1 MSINPIHKAPYT
13 NFHDL
18 NLDWIME
25 VLNEFNTKLT
35 DFISLATIKY
45 ANPIQWNITSQ
56 YESNTVVVD
65 STGNAYLSVRPVP
78 SGVSLDRPEF
88 WTKIGNFD
96 ELWAD
101 VKKAITPND
110 EGHSPTAT
118 ANRAVNDLVW
128 VNGALVRVTRAMI
141 AGDSYVP
148 GSNCVSSSTNEVL
161 HYLITTF
168 NEGLN
173 AEKTARE
180 NADTQL
186 QTAIDAEQT
195 ARENADTQ
203 LQTAIDAEKTARENA
218 LSAEQTAREN
228 ADNGLQTA
236 IDAEVTA
243 RKNADNGLQNSID
256 QLQQDVKKVLD
267 YANVK
272 SYGAKGDGVTDDTI
286 AFSTA
291 IASGKDLFIPDG
303 EYIIT
308 GAINIGSPLM
318 TSGAIV
324 VASGV
329 MLTIGEPV
337 APCTLHFR
345 QKNGGKFLIRA
356 GETIADWY
364 IDTSIADVFRGGSI
378 QTFAGVIKFPTSGSW
393 RVEAGKPVVDTIYKI
408 GAPVRVDEHTSYDFC
423 NNTVGFGPNGVINIT
438 GDSPTSHVERLSVR
452 NATFVATEESVQ
464 EFFVVQYAERVTID
478 NIHCIGGRRVARYI
492 NTINAYTKNVVHDT
506 FYTSENPYSS
516 FLLDESSGGASG
528 ISGNASIRFYN
539 CISSFN
545 NLTGDCQQ
553 FNLYNSNDMR
563 DVYIDRCE
571 CSYAQTGIQIFTT
584 SGGNPVWN
592 IWITGYIAD
601 QCNRGL
607 YVNNTGDS
615 QITVEGCYFNAKD
628 RMVEFLQSS
637 GVISNCQ
644 FIGTQSCVGVQLT
657 NARGCIVDN
666 CQFNNVDQCIVMSQ
680 SAACQITKNVIQRT
694 TKFAETAAFSII
706 NGSVDNR
713 IFLNS
718 IIPLAPAQFYTAGMR
733 FDSAGQRNIIG
744 SNVVAGTELSNQE
757 SDLQKMATTNV

>member
-1 MSINPIHKAPYT
+1 MSINPLHRAPYT

-18 NLDWIME
+18 NLDWIIE
-25 VLNEFNTKLT
+25 VLNEFSTKLT
-35 DFISLATIKY
+35 NFLSLATIKY
-45 ANPIQWNITSQ
+45 ANPIQWDITSQ
-56 YESNTVVVD
+56 YEANTVVVD
-65 STGNAYLSVRPVP
+65 RNGNAYLSVQPVP
-78 SGVSLDRPEF
+78 SGVSLDRTEY
-88 WTKIGNFD
+88 WTKIGNFE
-96 ELWAD
+96 ELCAN
-101 VKKAITPND
+101 VKKAITPTD
-110 EGHSPTAT
+110 EGHSSTAT
-118 ANRAVNDLVW
+118 AARAIDDLVW
-128 VNGALVRVTRAMI
+128 VNGLLVRVTAAMK
-141 AGDSYVP
+141 AGEAYVP

-161 HYLITTF
+161 HYLLTTF
-168 NEGLN
+168 NERLN
-173 AEKTARE
+173 TEKTERE
-180 NADTQL
+180 DADTQL
-186 QTAIDAEQT
+186 QTAIDTEKQ
-195 ARENADTQ
+195 AREDAD
-203 LQTAIDAEKTARENA
+203 
-218 LSAEQTAREN
+218 S
-228 ADNGLQTA
+228 
-236 IDAEVTA
+236 
-243 RKNADNGLQNSID
+243 GLQNSID
-256 QLQQDVKKVLD
+256 TEKQAREDADSGLQNSIEQLQQDVKKVLD

-272 SYGAKGDGVTDDTI
+272 NYGAKGDGSTDDTI

-318 TSGAIV
+318 TSKAIV

-329 MLTIGEPV
+329 MLTISEPV

-393 RVEAGKPVVDTIYKI
+393 RIESGKPVVDTIYKI
-408 GAPVRVDEHTSYDFC
+408 DAPVRVDQHTSYDFC

-478 NIHCIGGRRVARYI
+478 NIHCIGGRHVACYI
-492 NTINAYTKNVVHDT
+492 NTINAYTKNIVHDT
-506 FYTSENPYSS
+506 FYTSANPYSS
-516 FLLDESSGGASG
+516 FLLDESSGGSSG

-545 NLTGDCQQ
+545 NLTGDNQQ
-553 FNLYNSNDMR
+553 FNLYNSDDMR

-571 CSYAQTGIQIFTT
+571 CSHAQTGIQIFTK

-607 YVNNTGDS
+607 YVNNAGDS
-615 QITVEGCYFNAKD
+615 QITVEGCYFNARD
-628 RMVEFLQSS
+628 RLVEFLNSS
-637 GVISNCQ
+637 GVVSNCQ

-657 NARGCIVDN
+657 NARGCIIDS
-666 CQFNNVDQCIVMSQ
+666 CHFINVDQCIVASQ
-680 SAACQITKNVIQRT
+680 SSGCQITKNVVQRT
-694 TKFAETAAFSII
+694 TKFAETAAFNFI

-713 IFLNS
+713 VFFNS
-718 IIPLAPAQFYTAGMR
+718 IIPRDSAQFYTAGMH
-733 FDSAGQRNIIG
+733 FDSSGQRNLMG
-744 SNVVAGTELSNQE
+744 CNVVAGTELSNQE

>member
-1 MSINPIHKAPYT
+1 MSINPIHRAPYT

-18 NLDWIME
+18 NLDWIIE
-25 VLNEFNTKLT
+25 VLNEFNTKLSN
-35 DFISLATIKY
+35 FVSLATIKY
-45 ANPIQWNITSQ
+45 ANPIQWDITSQ
-56 YESNTVVVD
+56 YEANTVVVD
-65 STGNAYLSVRPVP
+65 SNGNAYLSVQPVP
-78 SGVSLDRPEF
+78 SGVSLDRTEF

-96 ELWAD
+96 ELWAN
-101 VKKAITPND
+101 VKKAITPTD
-110 EGHSPTAT
+110 EGHSSTAT
-118 ANRAVNDLVW
+118 AARAIDDLVW
-128 VNGALVRVTRAMI
+128 VNGLLVRVTAAMK
-141 AGDSYVP
+141 AGDAYVP

-161 HYLITTF
+161 HYLLTTF
-168 NEGLN
+168 NERLN
-173 AEKTARE
+173 TEKTDRE
-180 NADTQL
+180 DTDRQL
-186 QTAIDAEQT
+186 QTAIDTEKQ
-195 ARENADTQ
+195 AREDAD
-203 LQTAIDAEKTARENA
+203 
-218 LSAEQTAREN
+218 S
-228 ADNGLQTA
+228 
-236 IDAEVTA
+236 
-243 RKNADNGLQNSID
+243 GLQNSID
-256 QLQQDVKKVLD
+256 TEKQAREDADSGLQNSIDTEKQAREDADSGLQNSIEQLQQDVKKVLD

-272 SYGAKGDGVTDDTI
+272 NYGAKGDGSTDDTI

-318 TSGAIV
+318 TSKAIV

-329 MLTIGEPV
+329 MLTISEPV

-378 QTFAGVIKFPTSGSW
+378 QTFTGVIKFPTSGSW
-393 RVEAGKPVVDTIYKI
+393 HIESGKPVVDTIYKI
-408 GAPVRVDEHTSYDFC
+408 NAPVRVDEHTSYDFC

-464 EFFVVQYAERVTID
+464 EFLVVQYAERVTID

-506 FYTSENPYSS
+506 FYTSANPYSS
-516 FLLDESSGGASG
+516 FLLDESSGGPSG

-553 FNLYNSNDMR
+553 FNLYNSDDMR

-571 CSYAQTGIQIFTT
+571 CANAETGIQIFTK

-607 YVNNTGDS
+607 YVNNAGGS
-615 QITVEGCYFNAKD
+615 QITVEGCYFNARD
-628 RMVEFLQSS
+628 RLVEFLHSS
-637 GVISNCQ
+637 GVVSNCQ

-657 NARGCIVDN
+657 NARGCIIDN
-666 CQFNNVDQCIVMSQ
+666 CQFINVDQCIVASQ
-680 SAACQITKNVIQRT
+680 SASCQITKNVVQRT
-694 TKFAETAAFSII
+694 TKFTETAAFSFI

-713 IFLNS
+713 VFFNS
-718 IIPLAPAQFYTAGMR
+718 IIPLDSAQFYTAGMH
-733 FDSAGQRNIIG
+733 FDSTGQRNIIG
-744 SNVVAGTELSNQE
+744 GNVVAGLELSNQE